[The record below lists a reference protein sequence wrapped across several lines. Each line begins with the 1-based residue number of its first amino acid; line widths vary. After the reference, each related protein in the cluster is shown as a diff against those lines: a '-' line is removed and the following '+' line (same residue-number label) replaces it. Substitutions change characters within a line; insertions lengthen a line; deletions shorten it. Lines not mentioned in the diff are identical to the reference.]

1 MDEPKDVT
9 PDAETA
15 ASSNDTADVIHQ
27 LEQELDEMGVHPSV
41 TPEPVTSQ
49 PAPASTPALA
59 DMPVPA
65 PAAPAPDAAPVPEPE
80 ELALPVGEPEVEST
94 LPPVPTPV
102 DQNVA
107 EHHEVMGQVLANA
120 IQKGKQ
126 EVPAAPDPLVVK
138 PRELESWRVFKIM
151 SEFVEGFEILRKYGL
166 AASFFGSARRSF
178 ADRFY
183 DEATDLA
190 GRLAKAGFA
199 VITGGSAGI
208 MEAANKGAYEAGGAS
223 IGLNIRL
230 EDSQGLNKYL
240 TDSLTFD
247 HFFVRKVMLTFASEV
262 YIYFPGGFGTLD
274 EFTEI
279 VTLVQTRKIRKIPIV
294 LYGKE
299 YWEPFTKL
307 FQERLCELY
316 GAVDKADLDLYH
328 VVDSVDEAYEYI
340 VKTAKPSR

>member
-1 MDEPKDVT
+1 MDERDIV
-9 PDAETA
+9 A
-15 ASSNDTADVIHQ
+15 
-27 LEQELDEMGVHPSV
+27 ELDGKP
-41 TPEPVTSQ
+41 Q
-49 PAPASTPALA
+49 
-59 DMPVPA
+59 
-65 PAAPAPDAAPVPEPE
+65 E
-80 ELALPVGEPEVEST
+80 ESETKV
-94 LPPVPTPV
+94 PPVPTPAEP
-102 DQNVA
+102 NTP
-107 EHHEVMGQVLANA
+107 EHHEVMGQVLTHA

-126 EVPAAPDPLVVK
+126 EVPQTPDPLVSK
-138 PRELESWRVFKIM
+138 PAELESWRVFKIM

-230 EDSQGLNKYL
+230 EMSQGLNKYL
-240 TDSLTFD
+240 TDSITFE

-294 LYGKE
+294 LYGRE

-307 FQERLCELY
+307 FEERLCDTY
-316 GAVDKADLDLYH
+316 NAVDKEDLELYR
-328 VVDSVDEAYEYI
+328 VVDSVDEAYDYI
-340 VKTAKPSR
+340 IAAVNA